1 MSPIAYCTVWFV
13 IGILTY
19 PHIAPFHAAVPFVVL
34 CMSIICHQ
42 KTWRLGFVFCLSLLS
57 WTGGQQWA
65 KLKDPQQNPRHIAHQ
80 HDLQNKESII
90 IFSVRDKTK
99 PSAFNQSYV
108 VKVHQIDEAILS
120 GLALLQLEISSS
132 LSIGENYMTG
142 KRVVNP
148 MALNS
153 MTNQWKARLHSTLKL
168 GFEVFIVGRKVFLRM

>member
-1 MSPIAYCTVWFV
+1 
-13 IGILTY
+13 
-19 PHIAPFHAAVPFVVL
+19 
-34 CMSIICHQ
+34 
-42 KTWRLGFVFCLSLLS
+42 LS

-90 IFSVRDKTK
+90 IFSVQDKTK

-132 LSIGENYMTG
+132 LSIGENYMTLG
-142 KRVVNP
+142 MLRP
-148 MALNS
+148 IP
-153 MTNQWKARLHSTLKL
+153 KARNPG
-168 GFEVFIVGRKVFLRM
+168 GFDFAGYMKKKRGNATTPYRQQSIDFCR